1 MVSAWKVA
9 SGNGRRY
16 NGWMTELVLMLLRE
30 CIFLASLLNDANC
43 GELRA
48 IRQQFSCLN
57 DTMAESRPY
66 FIKCNGNL
74 TINSKAR
81 SYSVIVWDGQC
92 AQLLDRYLLGS
103 NISNPD
109 FSASFLLTKQI
120 FLDTRLQSLRQCTI
134 KGIFI
139 DVSSCHLFW
148 NISCTHKEATGALT
162 TNNFIV
168 PWLLY
173 VCFGVLVLLT
183 IAVMIVI
190 VVMYLNQRHINKNM
204 EDMRKT
210 FEEHIYDCTNAK
222 NARIAQ
228 GSFRPQLIERK
239 IPSRALT
246 TMSSDSKSCRS
257 PENIP
262 MISESMKG
270 GDMSA
275 LLEQNS
281 VSPQARERD
290 RSLSSYSQSKANTY
304 FKEYN

>member
-66 FIKCNGNL
+66 FSKCNGNL

-109 FSASFLLTKQI
+109 FSASFLLTKQ
-120 FLDTRLQSLRQCTI
+120 
-134 KGIFI
+134 
-139 DVSSCHLFW
+139 
-148 NISCTHKEATGALT
+148 
-162 TNNFIV
+162 
-168 PWLLY
+168 
-173 VCFGVLVLLT
+173 
-183 IAVMIVI
+183 
-190 VVMYLNQRHINKNM
+190 
-204 EDMRKT
+204 
-210 FEEHIYDCTNAK
+210 IYDCTNAK